1 MTRRTLAEAILS
13 VPILAAC
20 GTTGPTRSSEARASQ
35 SLAPVTLQFW
45 TNNTANVAYA
55 KEFEARHPNVKMDA
69 ASIGDYDVLAEK
81 GLTNV
86 AAGTPPNISIL
97 GQRHGITQLSDGGAL
112 RDVETLLTKQ
122 ERADFYPQFIE
133 KFTYKGAL
141 RALPFQS
148 SVSTLYW
155 NKEHFQAVGL
165 DPETPPATWDE
176 HLDMA
181 RKLVKHQ
188 PGGQTTQWGHAM
200 VSGAW
205 YFYAMVWQNG
215 GEVVDKQGQP
225 AFNKQPGIEAAQLWQ
240 DWVHRYR
247 IAPGGKRDEA
257 AREFRAGRV
266 SLMQQT
272 QVGRVNLDKEGTV
285 RYGVAFL
292 PKKQR
297 YAVSIG
303 GNAIGIFKAPV
314 PAGKNGRDLENASWE
329 FVNWVTGTE
338 MGARIVEETG
348 YLPLRRSTTQTEK
361 LRAFFK
367 ASPHAEVPVQQLQ
380 HLQPHPIQRADE
392 QMWVGLDRLL
402 TTLETDATANPRPL
416 LDALA
421 AEIRQLLS
429 R

>member
-1 MTRRTLAEAILS
+1 MTRRSILMMGAS
-13 VPILAAC
+13 MPLLAAC
-20 GTTGPTRSSEARASQ
+20 GAPAPRESAPSQ
-35 SLAPVTLQFW
+35 SVAPVTLQFW
-45 TNNTANVAYA
+45 TNNVANVAYA
-55 KEFEARHPNVKMDA
+55 KEFEAKYPNVKMDA

-81 GLTNV
+81 ALTNV

-112 RDVETLLTKQ
+112 RDVEALLTKQ

-155 NKEHFQAVGL
+155 NKEHFKAVGL
-165 DPETPPATWDE
+165 DPEKPPTTWDE
-176 HLDMA
+176 HLEMA

-188 PGGQTTQWGHAM
+188 PNGQTNPWGHVM

-225 AFNKQPGIEAAQLWQ
+225 TFNKQPGIEAALLWQ
-240 DWVHRYR
+240 DWVHKYR
-247 IAPGGKRDEA
+247 VAPGGKRDEA
-257 AREFRAGRV
+257 AREFRAGKA

-272 QVGRVNLDKEGTV
+272 QVGRVALDKEGTIK
-285 RYGVAFL
+285 YGVAFL

-303 GNAIGIFKAPV
+303 GNAIGVFKV
-314 PAGKNGRDLENASWE
+314 PAAAGKNGRDMENASWQ
-329 FVNWVTGTE
+329 FVNWLTGTE
-338 MGARIVEETG
+338 MGTRIVEETG
-348 YLPLRRSTTQTEK
+348 YLPLRRSTTQHEK

-380 HLQPHPIQRADE
+380 HLQAHPIQRSDE
-392 QMWVGLDRLL
+392 QMWVGLDKVL

-421 AEIRQLLS
+421 AEIKQLLS